1 MLTGK
6 NRPYKIINTRK
17 KFQQC
22 ASQITLMEY
31 LSIKEG
37 GECSPLIYD
46 ATMCKAAM
54 SQPVQLNPIC
64 AYGPRNTAIQV
75 V

>member
-1 MLTGK
+1 M
-6 NRPYKIINTRK
+6 
-17 KFQQC
+17 
-22 ASQITLMEY
+22 MEY

-37 GECSPLIYD
+37 GECSRLIYD

-54 SQPVQLNPIC
+54 SQPVQLNPVC
-64 AYGPRNTAIQV
+64 AYGPKNTAIQV

>member
-1 MLTGK
+1 MLTG
-6 NRPYKIINTRK
+6 KIINTRK

>member
-1 MLTGK
+1 M
-6 NRPYKIINTRK
+6 INTRK